1 MACPGLIPANLPS
14 IFLKV
19 PAPFQFPQM
28 TFSDGGSGKCM
39 VVISANINKLGYL
52 ASTFRV
58 ECQLINTTGLSSA
71 ECCKVTDILNS
82 SQ

>member
-14 IFLKV
+14 VFLKV
-19 PAPFQFPQM
+19 PAPFQFPQT
-28 TFSDGGSGKCM
+28 TFSDGGSGKCI
-39 VVISANINKLGYL
+39 VVISANISNLGYL

-58 ECQLINTTGLSSA
+58 ESQLINTIGLSSA
-71 ECCKVTDILNS
+71 ECCKETDSLNN